1 MIQDLLIKLKSFGSQ
16 CLRVW
21 HVLRKPNATEFKG
34 IAKIS
39 ALGMLAIG
47 LLGFLVTVIMSYFK

>member
-1 MIQDLLIKLKSFGSQ
+1 MIEKLKSFAMQ

-21 HVLRKPNATEFKG
+21 HVMKKPSMSEYKT

-39 ALGMLAIG
+39 AVGILAIG
-47 LLGFLVTVIMSYFK
+47 LLGFIISTIVNSFR

>member
-1 MIQDLLIKLKSFGSQ
+1 MIQDWMIKLKSFGAQ

-21 HVLRKPNATEFKG
+21 HVLKKPTGAEFKG

-39 ALGMLAIG
+39 ALGILAIG
-47 LLGFLVTVIMSYFK
+47 LLGFLVTVIMSIFK